1 MVPSEVM
8 LYPLSIL
15 PCWLF
20 RWQCFRRSYIPTVL
34 SLTDLLVTPFPQVFQ
49 NRYLVESVGT
59 WHLCSINDS
68 LFMLLVFCCC
78 CSVTQSCP
86 TLRPHGLQHATF
98 PCPSPSPGVGSNS
111 CPLSQWCHPTLLLP
125 PSIFPSIRVFSNES
139 ALRIRWPKYWSFSI
153 SPSNDYSGLISF
165 RMDWL
170 DLLAVQGTLK
180 SLLQHHTLKASILRC
195 SAFFMVQL

>member
-68 LFMLLVFCCC
+68 PFMLLVFCCC
-78 CSVTQSCP
+78 CSVTQSCL

-98 PCPSPSPGVGSNS
+98 PCPSPFPRPCSDS
-111 CPLSQWCHPTLLLP
+111 CPLSLWCHPTILSSVFPFFLL
-125 PSIFPSIRVFSNES
+125 PSIFPSIRVFSSES
-139 ALRIRWPKYWSFSI
+139 VLHIRWPKYLEF
-153 SPSNDYSGLISF
+153 
-165 RMDWL
+165 
-170 DLLAVQGTLK
+170 Q
-180 SLLQHHTLKASILRC
+180 LQHQS
-195 SAFFMVQL
+195 FQ

>member
-68 LFMLLVFCCC
+68 PFMLLVFCCC
-78 CSVTQSCP
+78 CSVTQSCL
-86 TLRPHGLQHATF
+86 TLRPHGLQHARL
-98 PCPSPSPGVGSNS
+98 PWPSLSPGVCSNS
-111 CPLSQWCHPTLLLP
+111 CPLSQWCHPTISSLAAPFFCL
-125 PSIFPSIRVFSNES
+125 
-139 ALRIRWPKYWSFSI
+139 SFSPASQSFPVI
-153 SPSNDYSGLISF
+153 HLFTSGGQSIGASASASVLPMNIQGEFPLGLTGFLIWATP
-165 RMDWL
+165 M
-170 DLLAVQGTLK
+170 
-180 SLLQHHTLKASILRC
+180 
-195 SAFFMVQL
+195 